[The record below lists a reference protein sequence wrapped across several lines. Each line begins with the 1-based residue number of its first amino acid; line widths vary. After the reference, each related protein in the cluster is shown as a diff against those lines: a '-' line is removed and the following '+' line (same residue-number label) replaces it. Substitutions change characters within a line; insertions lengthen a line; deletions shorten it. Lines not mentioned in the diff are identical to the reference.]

1 VPSGVKVE
9 SMMYVGMAFLPSSSI
24 ARITRLP
31 KVVSDRSP
39 ACIRHGFDGP
49 LPAFATMTAP
59 VRPRSVRLPSALAAA
74 ALLAAA
80 ASAAAAPADAAT
92 VTLAPACYH
101 SGQLGWLT
109 GSGFKPSTHWTAK
122 LRGTQR
128 LGSGKADGTGNIRA
142 RFTAPAYHGTTGE
155 RELTLSVTDGP
166 HVASTVFRMTP
177 LTASFSPSSG
187 DPNTLRVRWRVLGLD
202 AGHGVYV
209 HYVRPNGKLRTT
221 LRIGSAQGACGHLK
235 TRPLALFPFGLEYGR
250 WTFQIDASRGYRRTT
265 VPRLLIQYDVT
276 RPRAKAKPGARGH

>member
-1 VPSGVKVE
+1 
-9 SMMYVGMAFLPSSSI
+9 
-24 ARITRLP
+24 
-31 KVVSDRSP
+31 
-39 ACIRHGFDGP
+39 
-49 LPAFATMTAP
+49 MTAP
-59 VRPRSVRLPSALAAA
+59 VRLRPVRLPSALAAA

-80 ASAAAAPADAAT
+80 APAAADAAK

-109 GSGFKPSTHWTAK
+109 GSGFKRATHWTAK

-128 LGSGKADGTGNIRA
+128 LGSGKTDGKGNIRA

-177 LTASFSPSSG
+177 LTASFSPASG
-187 DPNTLRVRWRVLGLD
+187 DPNTLRVRWRVLGLG

-209 HYVRPNGKLRTT
+209 HYVRPNGKLKTT
-221 LRIGSAQGACGHLK
+221 VRIGSAQGACGHLK

-265 VPRLLIQYDVT
+265 VPRLLIQFQVS
-276 RPRAKAKPGARGH
+276 RPKAKANP